1 MTEVYPG
8 IIMAS
13 VSVETRLEVA
23 GFCLS
28 NFVKNA
34 WPMNLF
40 AALPE
45 DIFKPLAAQ
54 NRRFYAALLLH
65 LYDHVFGE
73 VCITPRRAEVI
84 DAVAHFLTDYECTVA
99 ALAEEGME
107 DDRGRK
113 DAQRDGKD
121 PRAYFTFYYL
131 VRSGWLIEQ
140 RDNYRKLVD
149 LTPEARLILRE
160 LHRIA
165 NGDTRSYGGAV
176 LNVLNNL
183 RGAKDKPSDGSLGI
197 RNAAQFSRDFQQHL
211 RTLAAVMQRIENTVL
226 AQTSH
231 RDLFEAFFGEFI
243 ERCLITDYKTL
254 HTRNNPFRFRS
265 NVLEM
270 AHQLYYDELGME
282 LLAQA
287 YVDEGRAP
295 DTAAATRIIRQELD
309 EISRVFGSIEDS
321 LKLIDYTKARIERRM
336 HMVIRYMDRPA
347 GGRLERATEALRV
360 LAAFLPEANDLIP
373 VDTAFYVGEPL
384 FGPEQLYRHQERRP
398 PIGRSTIRTIVRDPA
413 IDRFNAAKR
422 EWARRIQ
429 VTSDRMLVYIERN
442 LGDKAY
448 LAASEFE
455 ICDVDDFLCYQRLRE
470 LPHLFGGKL
479 AQRYRLERQRG
490 MVTNDW
496 LDHTDFIIHRKVQ
509 EPAR

>member
-1 MTEVYPG
+1 MD
-8 IIMAS
+8 
-13 VSVETRLEVA
+13 
-23 GFCLS
+23 
-28 NFVKNA
+28 
-34 WPMNLF
+34 LF
-40 AALPE
+40 SALPE
-45 DIFKPLAAQ
+45 DLFKPLAAQ
-54 NRRFYAALLLH
+54 NRRFYAALLLR
-65 LYDHVFGE
+65 LYDHAFGE
-73 VCITPRRAEVI
+73 VCVTPRRTEVI
-84 DAVAHFLTDYECTVA
+84 DAIAHFLAEYERTA
-99 ALAEEGME
+99 AVLPEDGAEDE
-107 DDRGRK
+107 RARK

-121 PRAYFTFYYL
+121 PRAYFSFYYL

-140 RDNYRKLVD
+140 RDSYRKLVD

-160 LHRIA
+160 LRRIA
-165 NGDTRSYGGAV
+165 TGDTRSYGGAV

-183 RGAKDKPSDGSLGI
+183 RGAKDKPSEGSLGI

-226 AQTSH
+226 AQTTH
-231 RDLFEAFFGEFI
+231 RELFEAYFGEFI

-265 NVLEM
+265 NVLEL
-270 AHQLYYDELGME
+270 AHQLYYDELGMK

-295 DTAAATRIIRQELD
+295 DASAATRTIRQELD
-309 EISRVFGSIEDS
+309 EVSRVFGSIEDS
-321 LKLIDYTKARIERRM
+321 LKLIDDTKARIERRI

-360 LAAFLPEANDLIP
+360 LGAYSPGRDGLVP

-384 FGPEQLYRHQERRP
+384 FGFEQLYRHQDRRP

-429 VTSDRMLVYIERN
+429 VSSDRMQAYIERN
-442 LGDKAY
+442 LGDQAC
-448 LAASEFE
+448 LAADEFE
-455 ICDVDDFLCYQRLRE
+455 IGDVDDFLCYQRLRE
-470 LPHLFGGKL
+470 LPHLFGGRL
-479 AQRYRLERQRG
+479 AQRYRLEMREG
-490 MVTNDW
+490 MATNDW
-496 LDHTDFIIHRKVQ
+496 LDHADFIIHRKVQ